1 MHIALTSLRI
11 QLHPHQLFDLG
22 AFPLVLDPQP
32 LNFLTVDS
40 ALLERLLEEFQVLE
54 L

>member
-11 QLHPHQLFDLG
+11 QLHPHKLFDLG

-32 LNFLTVDS
+32 LDLLAVDS
-40 ALLERLLEEFQVLE
+40 ALLERLLEEFQVLK